1 MKKVIAVEF
10 LLVLLL
16 VGVMTLLLYKKEPR
30 SNVTEA
36 EVHTM
41 FASVVGDAPVTEAG
55 SLRIRRVFDLN
66 AADYDMIVYYTPV
79 ETMDVCEFILIRTN
93 EANASAAKTA
103 LEKRLSSQITAFTNY
118 GEEQTELLKNAI
130 IWQSGD
136 YICLIVSEEPQTWL
150 DAVKALLEV

>member
-103 LEKRLSSQITAFTNY
+103 LEQGREMAEAAF
-118 GEEQTELLKNAI
+118 LA
-130 IWQSGD
+130 
-136 YICLIVSEEPQTWL
+136 
-150 DAVKALLEV
+150 DAVGYNDPEVARAIRCEILNIPNSIIP